1 MPVDIKKGFDDGDLL
16 RDIRRDLLNPIAVKV
31 ANLES
36 SVSNLTTE
44 TGKALQTATVNTPT
58 KTITFTKGVGA
69 PITADLTGM
78 FREGSDLELIDEVGT
93 SYKDIAKIHFSDTTI
108 INTSK
113 GEAEVHY
120 QWDKIV
126 PRYQEPLTVMKSGET
141 LTTTPKLLAFKGKGV
156 KVISTSAAIT
166 TVEFDEP
173 ATQILASIPGKG
185 ITIPVPISQIELEG
199 ETSSSEL
206 SNGKL
211 TIHLNT
217 GGSGPL
223 SSQNFLGFFATLG
236 DLQSAV
242 PNPLDGKSFAFVK
255 DMKLGGSYYTPYFY
269 VNGAWNELKQDPA
282 LTYSG
287 PKDPMTHGVFSIKP
301 SEKITVDHLGQLDL
315 DGLSAPADPKF
326 FHGFYD
332 DVNQL
337 KAAVPNPTLDL
348 SFAYVKHGSG
358 SGWEGLRYVAHGSS
372 TRKWETVNAVGGF
385 SVIDKK
391 VGPTRSSA
399 GFGIYQND
407 DFEMDAKGIL
417 SLKPI
422 DTTTNVVISDGK
434 GDTTGGKV
442 NAIRFENGK
451 PYAQVD
457 GTILTIKSP
466 QQLIEYDSTWERAH
480 PLEDYRGS
488 LFYDITSRSWMGC
501 DDPTAGG
508 AVDVKWT
515 HLLHRNMS
523 NEVKDLVKRV
533 PAKTPEVLPGPLGDT
548 RSWDYNGVT
557 YIEQGS
563 EHLPDEFRDRCGG
576 YITTTVNDK
585 DQPGVTIPQHRIQ
598 TCTPDRETGGTWV
611 RRFKST
617 GTPGSQT
624 GWSDWVRTSF
634 SHKDIENH
642 MEDKNAHKSVIK
654 FYKAASFSAQYSK
667 FYNQSVGG
675 TGGGVRGGNCSL
687 MVDNYGALN
696 EDEDYMCPAYDGDF
710 RVRGVLAFAGYSD
723 KNIPVGQWNVTV
735 RLKHKDSSAW
745 RTIGHFRSKEMAASS
760 KKFPLISFETSPE
773 EILSTDEIVINVTY
787 TNTSSLITDHP
798 GLYFVPLRSHFVLE
812 DENTRAGT
820 NIARTFGKHAGNV
833 DIMGDVGVRVHYT
846 NIPNST
852 GAIRVYGE
860 ALSHTPAEM
869 DEY

>member
-1 MPVDIKKGFDDGDLL
+1 MAVNVNTGFDNDERLL
-16 RDIRRDLLNPIAVKV
+16 DIRTVVLNPIAVKV
-31 ANLES
+31 AGLENKVITMEGQVGS
-36 SVSNLTTE
+36 SLKGAVVDTN
-44 TGKALQTATVNTPT
+44 A
-58 KTITFTKGVGA
+58 KTITFPKVTGA
-69 PITADLTGM
+69 PEVADLTGM
-78 FREGSDLELIDEVGT
+78 FGEGSSLEVVDFKGT
-93 SYKDIAKIHFSDTTI
+93 SFKNISKLDFIDAEILNH
-108 INTSK
+108 TS

-120 QWDKIV
+120 PFDKIV
-126 PRYQEPLTVMKSGET
+126 PQHQN
-141 LTTTPKLLAFKGKGV
+141 KLLVGKTGSTAGLGYKSDALFFKGKGV
-156 KVISTSAAIT
+156 TIDNVDPFIT
-166 TVEFDEP
+166 TVTIADP
-173 ATQILASIPGKG
+173 TPPLLASIHGGSAPAP
-185 ITIPVPISQIELEG
+185 ITEVILEG
-199 ETSSSEL
+199 DTAASHVTG
-206 SNGKL
+206 GKL
-211 TIHLNT
+211 TINLNS
-217 GGSGPL
+217 GGGTPL
-223 SSQNFLGFFATLG
+223 ASQNFLGFFATLG

-242 PNPLDGKSFAFVK
+242 PNPFDGKSFAFVK
-255 DMKLGGSYYTPYFY
+255 DSKLGGPYYTPYFY

-337 KAAVPNPTLDL
+337 KIAVPNPTLDL
-348 SFAYVKHGSG
+348 SFAYVKHLSG

-372 TRKWETVNAVGGF
+372 SRKWETVAAVGGF

-407 DFEMDAKGIL
+407 DFDMDAKGIL

-422 DTTTNVVISDGK
+422 DTTTDVVISDGK

-466 QQLIEYDSTWERAH
+466 QQLIAYDSTWERAH

-533 PAKTPEVLPGPLGDT
+533 PAKTPDVLPGVLGDHAD
-548 RSWDYNGVT
+548 WAYNGVT

-563 EHLPDEFRDRCGG
+563 EHLPEEFKDRCGG

-617 GTPGSQT
+617 GSPGGQT

-654 FYKAASFSAQYSK
+654 FYKAASFAAQYSN

-675 TGGGVRGGNCSL
+675 AGGGVRGGNCSL
-687 MVDNYGALN
+687 MVDNYGARG
-696 EDEDYMCPAYDGDF
+696 EDQDYMCPAYDGDF

-820 NIARTFGKHAGNV
+820 NIARTFGKYAGNV
-833 DIMGDVGVRVHYT
+833 DIVGDVGVRVHYT

-860 ALSHTPAEM
+860 AL
-869 DEY
+869 